1 MNTLIQYFLYRFFDK
16 LSGQV
21 FPFTAVTSVV
31 FYELP
36 SNILIIARAFLGVKI
51 AKCVGSEIEKF
62 SFRAIHPTPL
72 SYPTQVFF

>member
-51 AKCVGSEIEKF
+51 AKCVGSEIENTF
-62 SFRAIHPTPL
+62 
-72 SYPTQVFF
+72 Y